1 MTIECDVLVVG
12 GGPAGCSAARA
23 AALKGAK
30 TILIEKQKR
39 ITNVPCAE
47 GIGSYL
53 FPLLPFKIP
62 KDLLIWRINGILFS
76 DGKTEIIQKGNFYK
90 GWSIDREKFG
100 NWLLNFAEKK
110 GANILK
116 NTEFRE
122 LYLNKNNYVEKVI
135 AKKDN
140 KELIFKPKTIIAAD
154 GVESKFAEKLGILR
168 KQKDSVG
175 YVYSWEMKNIKLK
188 HLHYEQMFFGDFA
201 PRAYGY
207 IFPKSNNIAN
217 IGVGSTKGDKNLE
230 NKFNMF
236 LKDIVYNQVNNG
248 IKTVDR
254 SGKAP
259 IKTMI
264 EKITY
269 GNVLFAGDA
278 ANQNFKPYV
287 EGILPSIIC
296 GDIAGK
302 TSISNK
308 NRYEIKIKKK
318 LGRQFEDSNRLLE
331 KLFEVDKYEYDKK
344 NLISMYMF
352 AFLDGD
358 IIDDLSNKSIET
370 IKKELFSKSREVN
383 SFITMLKFIMWY
395 TKILAT
401 RRN

>member
-1 MTIECDVLVVG
+1 MTLECDVLVVG
-12 GGPAGCSAARA
+12 GGPAGSSAARA

-62 KDLLIWRINGILFS
+62 KNQLIWKINGIAFS
-76 DGKTEIIQKGNFYK
+76 DGETEIIQHGSFYRA
-90 GWSIDREKFG
+90 WSIERENFD
-100 NWLLNFAEKK
+100 NWLLNEAKRY
-110 GANILK
+110 GAQVLMD
-116 NTEFRE
+116 TEFIG
-122 LYLNKNNYVEKVI
+122 LHQNNKNHVDKVI

-140 KELIFKPKTIIAAD
+140 KKLIIKPKTIVAAD
-154 GVESKFAEKLGILR
+154 GVKSKFAEKLGIFK
-168 KQKDSVG
+168 KQKDSIG

-207 IFPKSNNIAN
+207 IFPKSNNVAN
-217 IGVGSTKGDKNLE
+217 IGIGSTKDNKNLE
-230 NKFNMF
+230 NKFNNF
-236 LKDIVYNQVNNG
+236 LEDIIHNQVKNG
-248 IKTVDR
+248 IKTIDR
-254 SGKAP
+254 SGNAP
-259 IKTMI
+259 VKTMV
-264 EKITY
+264 EKIQY
-269 GNVLFAGDA
+269 GNVLFTGDA

-302 TSISNK
+302 TSFN
-308 NRYEIKIKKK
+308 NRINYEEKIKKK
-318 LGRQFEDSNRLLE
+318 LGKQFEDSNRLLE
-331 KLFEVDKYEYDKK
+331 KLLEVDKYRSDKK
-344 NLISMYMF
+344 HLLSMYMF
-352 AFLDGD
+352 AFLDAD
-358 IIDDLSNKSIET
+358 IINDLSHKSIEM
-370 IKKELFSKSREVN
+370 IKKELFDKSREVN
-383 SFITMLKFIMWY
+383 SFVTMLKFFVWY